1 MFLYMYHHI
10 ADELIYH
17 SVMSVYSTV
26 QYMATI
32 FNV

>member
-17 SVMSVYSTV
+17 SVMSVYTV

>member
-26 QYMATI
+26 YGNNIHT
-32 FNV
+32 